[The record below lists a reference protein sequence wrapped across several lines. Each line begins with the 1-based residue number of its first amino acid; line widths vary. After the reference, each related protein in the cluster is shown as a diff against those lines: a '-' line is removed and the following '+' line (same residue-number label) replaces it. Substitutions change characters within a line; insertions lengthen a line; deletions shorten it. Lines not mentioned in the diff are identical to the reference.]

1 MILQIKNKVGHY
13 LKKKNEKVIGLMEDK
28 LGEKKR
34 QSLPYCDQ
42 RWKHEIVNKETKR
55 QNSQKQ
61 FDAVRSFAKKMF

>member
-1 MILQIKNKVGHY
+1 
-13 LKKKNEKVIGLMEDK
+13 MEDK

-61 FDAVRSFAKKMF
+61 FDAVRPFAKKMF